1 MTLLIDHAAFD
12 VAVFTVLRSDL
23 ELLTALRGWGSHIY
37 DEGNDKDD
45 EKGDDSDDGDDER
58 GSLIHRLTNHSSKS
72 HEGHGHESGDD
83 KSDRNAF
90 HGFRDVIAIH
100 PLSHAGKEDD
110 DDKETD

>member
-1 MTLLIDHAAFD
+1 MTFLVYHAAFD
-12 VAVFTVLRSDL
+12 VTILAVLRSDL
-23 ELLTALRGWGSHIY
+23 ELLAAFRGWGSHIY

-45 EKGDDSDDGDDER
+45 KKGNDSDDGDDER
-58 GSLIHRLTNHSSKS
+58 DSLVHRLTNHSSKS

-83 KSDRNAF
+83 EGDRNAF

-100 PLSHAGKEDD
+100 PLPHAGEEDD